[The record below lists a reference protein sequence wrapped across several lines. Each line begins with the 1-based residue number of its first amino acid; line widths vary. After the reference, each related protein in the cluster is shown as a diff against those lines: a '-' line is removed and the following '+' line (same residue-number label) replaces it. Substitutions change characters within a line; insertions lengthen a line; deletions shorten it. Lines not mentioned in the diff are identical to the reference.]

1 MQNDINPL
9 SKKIGIIGGG
19 QLGRMFIQNASRLGV
34 EVHIL
39 DRSAEDPAALLAQKH
54 IQGALTDAAAI
65 RKLAE
70 HADVLTYE
78 IEHINTEVLHEL
90 EAEGKKII
98 PSPSIL
104 SMIQDKGLQKQ
115 FYQQNNIPTA
125 PFVVV
130 NQPSEWEAAISSLN
144 TEKVAA
150 KACKGGYDGKGVLL
164 TTLEWV
170 KNNPSEIPFEGPTMI
185 ESFIPCKKE
194 LAVMVARGIDGAT
207 AVYPA
212 VDMEFDPKS
221 NLVTYL
227 YSPADISAATEA
239 KAATIALDIVK
250 ALDGPGIFAVEFF
263 LDFNDQLWVNEI
275 APRPHNSA
283 HHTIEGFYTSQYDQ
297 LLRVLLGLPLGST
310 AQKMPSVM
318 VNLVGPRSGEGNYYI
333 KNLDFLCQQ
342 EGVYLH
348 LYGKKTSKPDRKLG
362 HITITRPTLEEA
374 RYMANAIREKVSVG
388 IVEG

>member
-1 MQNDINPL
+1 MQNNKNPL

-54 IQGALTDAAAI
+54 IQGVLTDATAI

-70 HADVLTYE
+70 QADVLTYE

-90 EAEGKKII
+90 EAEGKLII
-98 PSPSIL
+98 PAPAIL

-115 FYQQNNIPTA
+115 FYRQHNIPTA

-130 NQPSEWEAAISSLN
+130 NKPSEWEAAISDLK

-150 KACKGGYDGKGVLL
+150 KACKGGYDGKGVFL
-164 TTLEWV
+164 TTLDWV
-170 KNNPSEIPFEGPTMI
+170 KNHPSEIPFDGPTMI
-185 ESFIPCKKE
+185 ESFVPCKKE
-194 LAVMVARGIDGAT
+194 LAVMVARGIDGST

-227 YSPADISAATEA
+227 FSPAEIPANIEANTAA
-239 KAATIALDIVK
+239 IALDIVK

-318 VNLVGPRSGEGNYYI
+318 INLVGPRDGEGDYYI

-348 LYGKKTSKPDRKLG
+348 LYGKKSSKPDRKLG
-362 HITITRPTLEEA
+362 HITITRPTLEAA
-374 RYMANAIREKVSVG
+374 RALADDIRKNVEVG
-388 IVEG
+388 IV